1 MIPTSMDCIRGA
13 LAYAMDEGL
22 TEEQVWQ
29 AAEACQTPQDFY
41 AAIDAVVD
49 ARDTMALAMEAYQLP

>member
-1 MIPTSMDCIRGA
+1 
-13 LAYAMDEGL
+13 MDEGL

-29 AAEACQTPQDFY
+29 AAEASQTPQDFY

-49 ARDTMALAMEAYQLP
+49 ARDTMALAMEAYQSP